1 MLTLNFNMAET
12 LAIAI
17 VVLLLGREVKKR
29 VAFLE
34 KFLSL
39 LQ

>member
-17 VVLLLGREVKKR
+17 VVLLLGREVKKGLL
-29 VAFLE
+29 FL
-34 KFLSL
+34 KDFLSL

>member
-17 VVLLLGREVKKR
+17 VVLLLGREVKKKGC
-29 VAFLE
+29 F
-34 KFLSL
+34 S
-39 LQ
+39 